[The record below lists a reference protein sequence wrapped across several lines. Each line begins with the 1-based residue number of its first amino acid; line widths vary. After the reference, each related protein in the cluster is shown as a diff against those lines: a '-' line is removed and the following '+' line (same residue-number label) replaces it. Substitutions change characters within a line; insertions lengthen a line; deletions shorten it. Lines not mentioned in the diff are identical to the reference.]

1 MEIKSNN
8 VLIGV
13 FTLVAVVGM
22 FLFLLWINGVQLN
35 RQFAYYKIIFD
46 GSVSGLSESGAVQ
59 YNGLPVGKVTD
70 LYLMERNPNKVIAV
84 IEVDARTPVKED
96 SVAQLELSGLTGV
109 AFIQLTGGSPDAA
122 PLVPEPGRDY
132 AVIKAAPSSLQDLLR
147 SGPETLQNAN
157 ELIKE
162 VKKVVVDNQKSVSET
177 LANINAMSQA
187 LADNSDDVR
196 VALKQLSEASR
207 HLNSISRSA
216 DDLMKDDV
224 KNFIA
229 DAREAARSYRDV
241 AVELDRILEQSGP
254 GIGSSLA
261 QLPHLVE
268 ETRALVASLDRIASR
283 AENDPARFFVGKNV
297 PEVDAQP

>member
-8 VLIGV
+8 VLIGGV
-13 FTLVAVVGM
+13 TLVAVIAM

-46 GSVSGLSESGAVQ
+46 GSVSGLSASGPVQ

-70 LYLMERNPNKVIAV
+70 LYLMERNPNKVIAI

-109 AFIQLTGGSPDAA
+109 AFIQLTGGSPESAELHA
-122 PLVPEPGRDY
+122 KPGQEYPIIR
-132 AVIKAAPSSLQDLLR
+132 AAPSSLQDLLK

-157 ELIKE
+157 DLIKE
-162 VKKVVVDNQKSVSET
+162 LNNLVASNQRSISEA
-177 LANINAMSQA
+177 LANLNTMSKA
-187 LADNSDDVR
+187 LADNSENITT
-196 VALKQLSEASR
+196 ALTQLSQASQ

-216 DDLMKDDV
+216 DGLMKEDV
-224 KNFIA
+224 KAFIA

-241 AVELDRILEQSGP
+241 AVELDAILKQSGP
-254 GIGSSLA
+254 GIGSGLS
-261 QLPHLVE
+261 QLPQLVA
-268 ETRALVASLDRIASR
+268 ETRALVSSLDRIASR
-283 AENDPARFFVGKNV
+283 AQDDPARFFVGNNV
-297 PEVDAQP
+297 PEVQP

>member
-1 MEIKSNN
+1 
-8 VLIGV
+8 
-13 FTLVAVVGM
+13 
-22 FLFLLWINGVQLN
+22 
-35 RQFAYYKIIFD
+35 
-46 GSVSGLSESGAVQ
+46 
-59 YNGLPVGKVTD
+59 
-70 LYLMERNPNKVIAV
+70 
-84 IEVDARTPVKED
+84 
-96 SVAQLELSGLTGV
+96 LSGLTGV
-109 AFIQLTGGSPDAA
+109 AFIQLTGGSPDSA

-162 VKKVVVDNQKSVSET
+162 LKKVVLDNQTSVSET
-177 LANINAMSQA
+177 LANINTMSQV
-187 LADNSDDVR
+187 LADNSEDVR

-224 KNFIA
+224 KDFIA

-261 QLPHLVE
+261 QLPQLVE

-283 AENDPARFFVGKNV
+283 AEDDPARFFVGKNV
-297 PEVDAQP
+297 PEVEARP